1 MVRNYNQHN
10 WKIVELKSGSNS
22 QKENT
27 NGNKRTLSLVS
38 WLATNVYKLITDD
51 WNFISLLLT
60 INVMA
65 QLWDFWHTNNFTR

>member
-27 NGNKRTLSLVS
+27 VQME
-38 WLATNVYKLITDD
+38 TNVHFLKFPDLLQK
-51 WNFISLLLT
+51 FINYLQMIEILYHYCS
-60 INVMA
+60 
-65 QLWDFWHTNNFTR
+65 Q